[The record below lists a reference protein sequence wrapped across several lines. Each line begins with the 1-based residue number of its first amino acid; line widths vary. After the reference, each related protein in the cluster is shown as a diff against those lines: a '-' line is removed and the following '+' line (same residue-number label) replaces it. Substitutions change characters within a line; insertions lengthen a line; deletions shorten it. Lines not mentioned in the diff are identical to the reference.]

1 VTGRDPTSPPQQ
13 ARRNPILL
21 AALLLYGVALFLLRP
36 LTPFEQDEVLFLRA
50 LEKYDVA
57 KHAPH
62 PPGYPLY
69 IGMGKALRVV
79 LGDPVLAVQLLSV
92 LAAMAAV
99 ACVWLLAGR
108 LGAPR
113 GAATAGAAVLATV
126 PTFLFHA
133 NVGFSDVPG
142 TAVALAAAWLLVAAL
157 DRPGAFPVAGVA
169 VAAAA
174 AVRPQLVLA
183 VLPLG
188 LAALWVAMR
197 RGRWGAVAGA
207 VASGLGVSLACWLPA
222 VLVTGPTRFRQAIV
236 DATRW
241 VADREVNWHL
251 PHAPLGAVARQ
262 WLVFPWGTPVLAFAF
277 WLLVLAG
284 AVLWWRSGRRRLVAV
299 AAGCAGFYILV
310 ALFTMNM
317 AEGVRYILPALPF
330 LAMLAGG
337 VAEVRRDSLRR
348 AVLGGVAVWCLAAL
362 VWLWPALNLRRSRPA
377 PVWECLT
384 WVASHADPDVT
395 TVVFDGAFRPH
406 VGYVL
411 ATRGFRL
418 EEKRQEIAYS
428 NFLPSGSV
436 IFLTHDPRPSGQM
449 LLRRS
454 WDLPRL
460 APFSRHYYESCVVT
474 REVAAGSVRFSG
486 GFDVEHDWWE
496 LTDRGEVQLPEGSPM
511 QIVRVAAGTTALLV
525 RAGETPEARVVPGS
539 DDFVPLL
546 PGAAG
551 TVRVAVFGGGT
562 VRFPGLELFP
572 VAPEDWTWLAGE
584 AKSRELIVP
593 AVAHA
598 PGRMQ
603 TLWITDLLIRNP
615 QAGAPLSVE
624 LAWSKALATGGTV
637 VTRRRAVRPGETV
650 LLRDVIA
657 GEFHDAGRGALR
669 LVGDRPF
676 TALWRTYDEKLP
688 HTMTDPR
695 LLRAMTAAEAVGET
709 TFELPFK
716 AGTLGMRSNLGFFNP
731 GGEPVELR
739 IVLTEHGAAAPLDVQ
754 TFRLAPLAFELR
766 DADKL
771 LGVPRSRTITAE
783 ITVRF
788 SASRP
793 VLAFASIIEND
804 SNRSTYVFAGETG
817 APPRP

>member
-1 VTGRDPTSPPQQ
+1 MPSQQ
-13 ARRNPILL
+13 ARRNPALL

-69 IGMGKALRVV
+69 IGLAKAVRVV
-79 LGDPVLAVQLLSV
+79 VGDPILAIQLVSV
-92 LAAMAAV
+92 LAAVGVV
-99 ACVWLLAGR
+99 ALVWLLSTR

-113 GAATAGAAVLATV
+113 AAATAAAAVVAAA
-126 PTFLFHA
+126 PAFLFHA
-133 NVGFSDVPG
+133 NIGFSDIPG
-142 TAVALAAAWLLVAAL
+142 TAAALIAAWLLASAL
-157 DRPGAFPVAGVA
+157 DRPGALPVAGAA

-188 LAALWVAMR
+188 LAALWVAVR
-197 RGRWGAVAGA
+197 RGRWGAVAGG
-207 VASGLGVSLACWLPA
+207 VASGLGVSVACWLPA
-222 VLVTGPTRFRQAIV
+222 ILVTGPARFRQAIV

-241 VADREVNWHL
+241 VADHEVNWHL
-251 PHAPLGAVARQ
+251 PHAPLDVVARQ
-262 WLVFPWGTPVLAFAF
+262 WSIFPLGTPVLAVVF

-284 AVLWWRSGRRRLVAV
+284 AALLWRSGRRRVVAV

-337 VAEVRRDSLRR
+337 VAEVRRDGLRR
-348 AVLGGVAVWCLAAL
+348 TVLGGVAVWCLAAL
-362 VWLWPALNLRRSRPA
+362 VWMWPVLELRRSRPA

-384 WVASHADPDVT
+384 WVASHADPNVA
-395 TVVFDGAFRPH
+395 TVVFDGNFRPH
-406 VGYVL
+406 AGYVL

-436 IFLTHDPRPSGQM
+436 IFVTKDPRPGGEV

-474 REVAAGSVRFSG
+474 REGAAGSVRFSG

-496 LTDRGEVQLPEGSPM
+496 LTDRGEVQLPQGSPM

-525 RAGETPEARVVPGS
+525 RAGETPEARVAPGS

-546 PGAAG
+546 PGGGA
-551 TVRVAVFGGGT
+551 VRVAVPGGGT
-562 VRFPGLELFP
+562 ARFPGLELFP
-572 VAPEDWTWLAGE
+572 VAPEDWAWLAGE

-615 QAGAPLSVE
+615 QARAPLSVE
-624 LAWSKALATGGTV
+624 LIWSKALATGTTV
-637 VTRRRAVRPGETV
+637 VTRRRAVPPGETV

-657 GEFHDAGRGALR
+657 GEFRDTGSGALR

-695 LLRAMTAAEAVGET
+695 LLRAMTVAQAVGEGA
-709 TFELPFK
+709 FELSFK

-731 GGEPVELR
+731 GGEPAELR
-739 IVLTEHGAAAPLDVQ
+739 VVLTEHGAAAPLDVQ

-766 DADKL
+766 DGDKL
-771 LGVPRSRTITAE
+771 LGVPRSRTIIAE
-783 ITVRF
+783 ITARF
-788 SASRP
+788 TASRP

-804 SNRSTYVFAGETG
+804 SNRSTYVFAGEKG